1 MSSQTA
7 FDRFRPGTAWQA
19 YFPNGSNPWNAEK
32 VAHLYR
38 RAAFGANWD
47 EIQQGVAAS
56 SDRLVSQLLEGGPQ
70 QEAFAEEADRLA
82 EGAIDSGDPQ
92 RLKAAW
98 LYRMTFSP
106 HPLEERL
113 TLFWHNHFATSQA
126 KVNGLALM
134 QRQNA
139 IFRRHALGRFGS
151 MVEEIAFDP
160 AMLVWLDAGTNQKGQ
175 PNENLARELFELF
188 TLGVGN
194 YTEKDIKEAA
204 RALTGW
210 TIREGEAV
218 FDMSRHDES
227 EKTILGQTGRFTA
240 GDVVRIALS
249 QPACAKFLVRKLF
262 REFISETVE
271 PSDEMLAPL
280 VQGYRLRDYD
290 TAWLIEAMLSSW
302 VFYSPASIRQ
312 KIKSPVDFVVGTI
325 RSLEGQ
331 ASPVKMAEALD
342 KMGQSLF
349 HPPSVKGWDGGTAWI
364 NSTRLLVRQNLAFS
378 LSTGPDASHNTDP
391 ARLAYKY
398 QIQGNIELV
407 RFFLELF
414 LQSPDHEALPSL
426 VAHLDQEKVELIK
439 TPFTSP
445 RVANGLLARTAAH
458 LVMTLS
464 EMQLA

>member
-1 MSSQTA
+1 MHAQQA
-7 FDRFRPGTAWQA
+7 FDRFRPSTAWQA
-19 YFPNGSNPWNAEK
+19 YFPNGSNPWNAGK

-38 RAAFGANWD
+38 RAAFGATWD
-47 EIQQGVAAS
+47 EIQQGIAGSPRAA
-56 SDRLVSQLLEGGPQ
+56 VSELLKGGSG
-70 QEAFAEEADRLA
+70 QEKFAEEADRLT
-82 EGAIDSGDPQ
+82 ESAIDSGDPN

-106 HPLEERL
+106 HPLKERL

-126 KVNGLALM
+126 KVNNLALM
-134 QRQNA
+134 HEQNA
-139 IFRRHALGRFGS
+139 IFRKHALGRFGA

-160 AMLVWLDAGTNQKGQ
+160 AMLIWLDAETNQKGQ

-210 TIREGEAV
+210 TLRDGKVE
-218 FDMSRHDES
+218 FDPSRHDAG

-249 QPACAKFLVRKLF
+249 QPACGKFLVRKLF

-271 PSDEMLAPL
+271 PSEEMLAPL
-280 VQGYRLRDYD
+280 VEGYRLRDYD
-290 TAWLIEAMLSSW
+290 TAWLMETMLSSW

-312 KIKSPVDFVVGTI
+312 KIKSPVDFVVGNL

-331 ASPVKMAEALD
+331 ASPVKMAEACD
-342 KMGQSLF
+342 QMSQSLF

-364 NSTRLLVRQNLAFS
+364 NSTTLLHRQNLAFA
-378 LSTGPDASHNTDP
+378 LSTAPDTAHNTDP

-398 QIQGNIELV
+398 QIQGNLDLV

-414 LQSPDHEALPSL
+414 HQAPDHPSLPDL
-426 VAHLDQEKVELIK
+426 VAHLDQEKTEIMK

-445 RVANGLLARTAAH
+445 HVADGLLARTAAH
-458 LVMTLS
+458 LVMTLP